1 MQESGAVYDPTCDLA
16 EIRCEKFPDLA
27 RQLNCL
33 DTLACVLPP
42 GSAVSCVIVIPGTSP
57 ALTPCY
63 CGTVS
68 TEDCIAGRPA
78 SDGGVYGACKGY
90 IDVGYPGLGGAFIA
104 NNLFD
109 INYGAG
115 RAMQIARCAANII
128 ERFPTD
134 VRCQS
139 CF

>member
-1 MQESGAVYDPTCDLA
+1 LA

-42 GSAVSCVIVIPGTSP
+42 GSGVSCVIVDTA

-63 CGTVS
+63 CGTVA

-78 SDGGVYGACKGY
+78 SDGGVYGTCKGY
-90 IDVGYPGLGGAFIA
+90 IDVGFPGQGGAFIA
-104 NNLFD
+104 KNLTE
-109 INYGAG
+109 IEYGAG
-115 RAMQIARCAANII
+115 RAMQIAKCATSLLQRQMDERC
-128 ERFPTD
+128 R
-134 VRCQS
+134 S